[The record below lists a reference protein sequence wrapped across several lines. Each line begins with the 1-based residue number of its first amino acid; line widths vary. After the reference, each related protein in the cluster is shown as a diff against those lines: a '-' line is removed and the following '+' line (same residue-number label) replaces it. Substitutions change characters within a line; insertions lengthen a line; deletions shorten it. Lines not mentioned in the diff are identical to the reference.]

1 MKKKRNA
8 KDRSMT
14 TNRMF
19 FQRGDAVPLT
29 AAYCLSSKE
38 KKEKYTE
45 LLDIAKGM

>member
-1 MKKKRNA
+1 VKKRNA

-19 FQRGDAVPLT
+19 VQRGGTVPLA

-38 KKEKYTE
+38 KKEE
-45 LLDIAKGM
+45 VF